1 MCSDTERRL
10 KTTGIPAVRD
20 RFEWQEQG
28 FSNGDAGRRRRL
40 MESEE

>member
-10 KTTGIPAVRD
+10 KTIGIPAVRD

-28 FSNGDAGRRRRL
+28 FSNGERGPTKKID
-40 MESEE
+40 